1 MTHNRSIHDSPAPM
15 KPQNRGHTLGS
26 LRWRALCRVRTL
38 LQAGAIL
45 SLLTVTPVFSAPL
58 QQIHPDVWWLPGIVN
73 ASGEADAANRGQ
85 VSNVLVV
92 RDGTKIWL
100 LGSGPTARA
109 GRELGEQVQRQLG
122 QAVTDVIAPWPHPE
136 LVLGQA
142 GLDGARLWAHA
153 DVAQTMSQRCPRC
166 VERLS
171 QRLGDAA
178 ADLGPQP
185 IRLPQQLLQGDSGQ
199 LGPWRWWRL
208 WRATDASGASAT
220 LATPVTVWWHAASGL
235 FSAHGLLWGD
245 QAPDLRDTR
254 WADLQSAT
262 EQLAQISAQLH
273 HPAPLRW
280 LPEQGPLL
288 SADAP
293 ALQLAYG
300 QALVAAVRRAQ
311 NEGRAETDAPLPL
324 PGVPAAQQSGV
335 RHALNW
341 QRLWRELEQEW
352 FDQPPR

>member
-1 MTHNRSIHDSPAPM
+1 M
-15 KPQNRGHTLGS
+15 LE
-26 LRWRALCRVRTL
+26 
-38 LQAGAIL
+38 
-45 SLLTVTPVFSAPL
+45 
-58 QQIHPDVWWLPGIVN
+58 QIHADVWWLRGAIN
-73 ASGEADAANRGQ
+73 ASGEADEANRGQ
-85 VSNVLVV
+85 VSNIMVV
-92 RDGTKIWL
+92 RDGARLWL

-109 GRELGEQVQRQLG
+109 GRELGELVQRQLG

-153 DVAQTMSQRCPRC
+153 DVAQAMGQRCPRC

-171 QRLGDAA
+171 QRLGSAA

-185 IRLPQQLLQGDSGQ
+185 IRLPQLLLQGDSGE

-208 WRATDASGASAT
+208 WRATEAAGS
-220 LATPVTVWWHAASGL
+220 LATPVTVWWHARSGL

-254 WADLQSAT
+254 WPDLQAAIG
-262 EQLAQISAQLH
+262 QLMQIGARLETT
-273 HPAPLRW
+273 APLRW

-288 SADAP
+288 PADAP
-293 ALQLAYG
+293 AQQLRYG
-300 QALVAAVRRAQ
+300 QALAAAVRQAQ

-335 RHALNW
+335 RHDLNW

-352 FDQPPR
+352 FDQPAATFQRSLR

>member
-1 MTHNRSIHDSPAPM
+1 M

-26 LRWRALCRVRTL
+26 LWCRARRWMRTL
-38 LQAGAIL
+38 SQAGAVI
-45 SLLTVTPVFSAPL
+45 SLLTVTPVFSAAL
-58 QQIHPDVWWLPGIVN
+58 QQIHPDVWWLPGVIN

-92 RDGTKIWL
+92 RDGARIWL

-109 GRELGEQVQRQLG
+109 GRELGEAVQRQLG

-142 GLDGARLWAHA
+142 GLDGVRRWAHA
-153 DVAQTMSQRCPRC
+153 DVAQTMRQRCPHC
-166 VERLS
+166 VARLS

-208 WRATDASGASAT
+208 WRATSAT
-220 LATPVTVWWHAASGL
+220 ETGATPVTVWWHAASGL

-254 WADLQSAT
+254 WADLQAAT
-262 EQLAQISAQLH
+262 EQLVQISAPLAS
-273 HPAPLRW
+273 PTPLRW
-280 LPEQGPLL
+280 LPEQGTLL
-288 SADAP
+288 PADAP
-293 ALQLAYG
+293 TQQLTYGKALA
-300 QALVAAVRRAQ
+300 AAVRRAQ

-324 PGVPAAQQSGV
+324 PGIPAAQQSGV
-335 RHALNW
+335 RHHLNW

-352 FDQPPR
+352 FDQPTAFQRSLR